1 MPASLVQNE
10 SILASD
16 VGATMTRAV
25 LFDVVEGQY
34 RFVASGQ
41 APSTAE
47 APFKDIGLGVREAIT
62 NLQNVTGAA
71 LLGAQDHNLIT
82 PSQPDGSGVD
92 AIVATVS
99 AGPAVKTVVV
109 GLLSDVS
116 LQSARRLAEST
127 YSRVVDTL
135 DLSDHRRA
143 DQQMDS
149 IARSRPDLVLLTG
162 GTDGGASRSIQKML
176 EAVGLAC
183 DLMPEEKRP
192 MVVYAGN
199 QKLAPDVKE
208 LLGAHAGKLEVSHN
222 VRPTLETEDLTPAS

>member
-10 SILASD
+10 SILVIY
-16 VGATMTRAV
+16 VGAAATRAV

-41 APSTAE
+41 APTTAE

-62 NLQNVTGAA
+62 RLQKVTGAT
-71 LLGAQDHNLIT
+71 LLGAQDNNLIA

-92 AIVATVS
+92 AVVATIS

-109 GLLSDVS
+109 GLLADVS
-116 LQSARRLAEST
+116 LQSARRLAQTT
-127 YSRVVDTL
+127 YSRIVDTL
-135 DLSDHRRA
+135 DLSDRRKP

-149 IARSRPDLVLLTG
+149 IVRSRPDLVVLTG

-183 DLMPEEKRP
+183 YLMPEEKRP
-192 MVVYAGN
+192 MVLYAGN
-199 QKLAPDVKE
+199 QKLANDVQE
-208 LLGAHAGKLEVSHN
+208 LLGGHVGKLEISSNVS
-222 VRPTLETEDLTPAS
+222 PSLETEDLEPV